1 MKTHESDS
9 GGRGD
14 IPLRR
19 LGNTGVDVSALG
31 LGGYHLGAMK
41 RTTEAVRLIHE
52 AVDAGITFLDN
63 AWEYHDGR
71 SEELMG
77 KAIADRRS
85 AGLSDDEALHART
98 GPARCNATARR
109 IIAAVEDRLS

>member
-9 GGRGD
+9 GSRGD

-19 LGNTGVDVSALG
+19 LGQTGVDVSALG

-41 RTTEAVRLIHE
+41 RAKEAVRLIHE

-85 AGLSDDEALHART
+85 QVFLMTKLCTWT
-98 GPARCNATARR
+98 GPARRNATARR
-109 IIAAVEDRLS
+109 IIASVKN